1 MYAQLTYFDGP
12 RTPEQLAAA
21 DFAGRERVVP
31 ALQKLGHPI
40 RSYRLRRDDGA
51 EVVVTIAESERA
63 LLDAQKAIM
72 STELLPGE
80 NPALLPGP
88 DRIELYPV
96 IGILDAGSG
105 SEEESEK
112 EQETARDGN

>member
-12 RTPEQLAAA
+12 RTPEQQAAE
-21 DFAGRERVVP
+21 DFAVQARVVP
-31 ALQKLGHPI
+31 AITQLGQEF
-40 RSYRLRRDDGA
+40 RVYRLRRDDGST
-51 EVVVTIAESERA
+51 VVISIADSQQA

-80 NPALLPGP
+80 DPALLPGP

-96 IGILDAGSG
+96 LAVHDIAAASENGS
-105 SEEESEK
+105 
-112 EQETARDGN
+112 AR

>member
-12 RTPEQLAAA
+12 CTPEQVAAD
-21 DFAGRERVVP
+21 DFAGRERILP
-31 ALQKLGHPI
+31 AVSRLGQPI
-40 RSYRLRRDDGA
+40 RVYRLQRDDGSR
-51 EVVVTIAESERA
+51 VVVTIADSKQV

-80 NPALLPGP
+80 DPALLPGP

-96 IGILDAGSG
+96 LDVHDINPASKTR
-105 SEEESEK
+105 S
-112 EQETARDGN
+112 RP